1 MRGASVAS
9 EDPPLR
15 PVLEA
20 AARGDLPDP
29 NGAVTVLPAERR
41 GAAVVGFTA
50 AHFVLADLPAQEVMS
65 QLDPDVGA
73 AMRPSF
79 LAWLAG
85 RLDMTCGFV
94 DMLMA
99 RLGAGGGPDLLYPV
113 DEHDSP
119 RVDRAERY
127 RDDLAIHVT
136 ADRSGTVILGSGLAG
151 RLEISIEMDAGSRFR
166 GRGTALLLDAMQ
178 AVEPHRAV
186 FAQVSP
192 GNAASVRAFLG
203 AGFKPLGSEAL
214 ISPRF

>member
-1 MRGASVAS
+1 VAS
-9 EDPPLR
+9 EDHPLR

-20 AARGDLPDP
+20 AARGAFPKP
-29 NGAVTVLPAERR
+29 NGAVTVMPATGR
-41 GAAVVGFTA
+41 GGAVVGLTA
-50 AHFVLADLPAQEVMS
+50 AHFVLADLPAAEVMS
-65 QLDPDVGA
+65 RLDADVGA

-79 LAWLAG
+79 LVWLAA

-99 RLGAGGGPDLLYPV
+99 RLGSGGGPDLLQPV
-113 DEHDSP
+113 DRHESP

-127 RDDLAIHVT
+127 RDHLAIHTT
-136 ADRSGTVILGSGLAG
+136 ADRSGTVVFGSGLAG
-151 RLEISIEMDAGSRFR
+151 RLEVSIELEAGSRFA
-166 GRGTALLLDAMQ
+166 GRGTTLLLDAMR
-178 AVEPHRAV
+178 AIEPHQAV

-203 AGFKPLGSEAL
+203 AGFKPVGSEAL